1 MADDP
6 FTPKP
11 TSTLADRLKATGS
24 RMSDLSKKAADATK
38 EAAAKV
44 AKSSKEAADKV
55 ATASKEAANKT
66 SEAVSDAV
74 QARKDKK
81 HEKLTQKIED
91 TKAEL
96 KDDGYITVAPAMI
109 TLPEFEEERMA
120 VMADEHDILVDL
132 VDHMQA
138 LSERIDGLERKYR
151 AVAQAELASPS
162 PSNEV
167 DVASTTS
174 RATARQQQP
183 MTAALSLLGSSL
195 VWVVLLTGLDRYLT
209 SNDIMLFTNYPA
221 QIPVW
226 GLGAGSW
233 LVFVLHQIGKTAPLL
248 KVPTPML
255 VQTGVAVAITTMM
268 ALLLSDDTISTM
280 SGMWTWGT
288 AIAVAVLVSSSLI
301 ASAYRTTKTL
311 LTPNETVDIID

>member
-1 MADDP
+1 VADDP

-38 EAAAKV
+38 EAAARV

-66 SEAVSDAV
+66 SEAVSEAV

-162 PSNEV
+162 PLNEG

>member
-1 MADDP
+1 
-6 FTPKP
+6 
-11 TSTLADRLKATGS
+11 
-24 RMSDLSKKAADATK
+24 
-38 EAAAKV
+38 
-44 AKSSKEAADKV
+44 
-55 ATASKEAANKT
+55 
-66 SEAVSDAV
+66 
-74 QARKDKK
+74 
-81 HEKLTQKIED
+81 
-91 TKAEL
+91 
-96 KDDGYITVAPAMI
+96 
-109 TLPEFEEERMA
+109 
-120 VMADEHDILVDL
+120 
-132 VDHMQA
+132 
-138 LSERIDGLERKYR
+138 
-151 AVAQAELASPS
+151 
-162 PSNEV
+162 
-167 DVASTTS
+167 
-174 RATARQQQP
+174 

-209 SNDIMLFTNYPA
+209 SNEIMLFTNYPA

-248 KVPTPML
+248 RVPTPML

-311 LTPNETVDIID
+311 LTPNETVDIIE

>member
-96 KDDGYITVAPAMI
+96 KDDGFITVAPAMI

-162 PSNEV
+162 PSNGD

-209 SNDIMLFTNYPA
+209 SNDIMVFTNYPA